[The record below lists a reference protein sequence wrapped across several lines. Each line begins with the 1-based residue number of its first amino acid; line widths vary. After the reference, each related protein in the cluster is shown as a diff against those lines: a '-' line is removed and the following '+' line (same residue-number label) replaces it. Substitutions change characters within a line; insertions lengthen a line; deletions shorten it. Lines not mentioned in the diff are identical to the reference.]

1 MARLARSTN
10 WEQAPV
16 GHIKLFER
24 VYEELLRR
32 ILGGDLPGGRRLP
45 AEKDLCE
52 LFGVSRPV
60 IRQALLRLRADGLVD
75 SRKGSGSFV
84 ASGDGRSEDMVDP
97 RTRIADW
104 LKLFEF
110 RFTFEPEAAARA
122 AEKAAPER
130 LRAIRTALDVLRDMT
145 ASGELGRFG
154 DSGFHIA
161 VAEAS
166 GNPYFV
172 RALTTV
178 RLEIDLSAHLGRH
191 LMHRPHDPSRQAL
204 VQAEHEAICAAI
216 ERGAGEEARA
226 AMLRHLQNG
235 CDFMLAGHP
244 ASELA

>member
-32 ILGGDLPGGRRLP
+32 ILGGDLPAGRRLP

-60 IRQALLRLRADGLVD
+60 IRQALLRLRADGLID

-84 ASGDGRSEDMVDP
+84 ANGEVRPEGMVDP
-97 RTRIADW
+97 RARIADW

-122 AEKAAPER
+122 AENAGAER
-130 LRAIRTALDVLRDMT
+130 LQAIRVALDMLRDMT
-145 ASGELGRFG
+145 APRGTRQVRRFG
-154 DSGFHIA
+154 LPYRGGRSVRQSVLRPRPDDGSP
-161 VAEAS
+161 
-166 GNPYFV
+166 GN
-172 RALTTV
+172 
-178 RLEIDLSAHLGRH
+178 
-191 LMHRPHDPSRQAL
+191 RPLRPSRTLPDAPAL
-204 VQAEHEAICAAI
+204 RPVPAGARPGRA
-216 ERGAGEEARA
+216 RGH
-226 AMLRHLQNG
+226 LFRH
-235 CDFMLAGHP
+235 
-244 ASELA
+244 